1 MRKRSVNLQGH
12 ATSVSLEDEYWAEL
26 KRMAAE
32 SAMPVG
38 TLIERIDGARQSAN
52 LSSALRLAVLADLKA
67 KAAGR
72 GGERP

>member
-32 SAMPVG
+32 SGIPVAA
-38 TLIERIDGARQSAN
+38 LIERIDGARQVAN

-67 KAAGR
+67 KAAAS
-72 GGERP
+72 PPVI